1 MNLFKVNKLIIFVV
15 FKYYCKIVKLVFVLS
30 MNIIRE
36 IYIRKKKM
44 ILNVV
49 FYRKILNDKIN

>member
-36 IYIRKKKM
+36 IYIRKKDDFECCVLQENFK
-44 ILNVV
+44 
-49 FYRKILNDKIN
+49 